1 MSTDHSQRYAARELW
16 RVIEPFHQLAYR
28 SDEAV
33 DAYRA
38 IGLQQPQEQYFA
50 SRLAALGEVSLP
62 VATAVLYGFSP
73 RYVSVA
79 IPHVWT
85 LVSPSSASAAREAG
99 AQATLHRVLGPAMN
113 SAEMTQASRIAR
125 RAVETA
131 DFAGRP
137 IAAAHTD
144 LAWPKDPAMQL
155 WHACTVLREYRGDA
169 HWAVTSAEGIDGT
182 ECHILHAADGAMPG
196 EMLQRVSG
204 WNEDEWQA
212 ATQRLVEKELVLVAN
227 EGLAL
232 TAQGEAVKMRIEYAT
247 DDASWRSFAGVGAAD
262 AQQLRSLMAPWV
274 KAIMDAGVIDAW
286 KTREELWR
294 NLYV

>member
-1 MSTDHSQRYAARELW
+1 MARELW

-33 DAYRA
+33 EAYRA
-38 IGLQQPQEQYFA
+38 IGLAQPQEQYFA

-73 RYVSVA
+73 RYVSSA

-85 LVSPSSASAAREAG
+85 LASPETVSDAREKG
-99 AQATLHRVLGPAMN
+99 AQRTLQRVLGAAMT

-131 DFAGRP
+131 DYAGRP

-144 LAWPKDPAMQL
+144 LAWPKDSAMQL

-169 HWAVTSAEGIDGT
+169 HWAATSAEGIDGV

-204 WNEDEWQA
+204 WKEIEWQA
-212 ATQRLVEKELVLVAN
+212 ATQRLVEKELVQAKDDGV
-227 EGLAL
+227 AL
-232 TAQGEAVKMRIEYAT
+232 TAQGEAVKLRIEHAT
-247 DDASWRSFAGVGAAD
+247 DGGSWQSFVGLGLAE
-262 AQQLRSLMAPWV
+262 AQQLRELMAPWV
-274 KAIMDAGVIDAW
+274 KAIMDAGVIGAW

-294 NLYV
+294 NLYE